1 MLMPWI
7 MIPAR
12 GGSRGLPRKNV
23 RILGETP
30 LITHVIRTTLEVV
43 KADNVIVITDD
54 DEINTI
60 ADAEG
65 VSVVREP
72 TTTGLATLDD
82 VAIKVAAEIKKR
94 GAMDDDVFLTVQ
106 PTCPFMRSERIHDAV
121 AAFEDG
127 AGSVISVVDDR
138 HLYWRLGPDGEP
150 QPDYRARVNR
160 QDLDPQFRETGAII
174 GCRLRD
180 LKEHK
185 TRIINPIRLIEV
197 DKKES
202 LDIDDFS
209 DWAIAQY
216 MVSQRSIIIRAD
228 ANVKLG
234 MGHVFRALA
243 VAQELAHHDL
253 AIATDKEGPLAIK
266 TLSQYPFA
274 LHEVDGNQ
282 GFVDLVQQRKPDL
295 VVLDQLDTEK
305 SYIRS
310 LKEAAGNVITFE
322 DQGEGAMESDLLI
335 SDLYTNLNVPP
346 ERQLTGISN
355 SIIAP
360 NFETVMKP
368 ADFRKNVEKVLLLFG
383 GTDPSHLTE
392 KALRALA
399 DANYKEHCSV
409 VLGPG
414 FNRDLSLEDYGLS
427 GKLYSNV
434 KFMPGIMKST
444 DLALS
449 SAGRT
454 ITELSSFGI
463 PVLCLC
469 QNNKELTHTHASARF
484 GIINLGL
491 GKLVDSGTISAHIER
506 LINSPELRKVL
517 RSRALF
523 ETAGRKN
530 GKVIER
536 ILVKIG
542 WL

>member
-1 MLMPWI
+1 